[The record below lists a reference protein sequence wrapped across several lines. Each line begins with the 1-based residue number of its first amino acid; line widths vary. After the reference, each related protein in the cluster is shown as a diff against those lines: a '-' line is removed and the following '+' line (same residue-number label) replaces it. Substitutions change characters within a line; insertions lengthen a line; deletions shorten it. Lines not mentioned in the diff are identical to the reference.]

1 MMCHWQTLSVFFLKK
16 TLDNNVVKRFGKGC
30 SISANILEI
39 WKYVYCRKGFQS
51 NQCTLK
57 KEDLVMMAKPHL
69 GGYNRLLI
77 TQCRC
82 PYMDNG
88 EIVLCCWC
96 EISKQISKR
105 FR

>member
-51 NQCTLK
+51 YQCTLK
-57 KEDLVMMAKPHL
+57 KRRPGHD
-69 GGYNRLLI
+69 GQDTSRRLQPLADYTMLMPI
-77 TQCRC
+77 
-82 PYMDNG
+82 YG
-88 EIVLCCWC
+88 
-96 EISKQISKR
+96 
-105 FR
+105 